1 MRVYGRVYDI
11 FGNPTWIVVET
22 LPNGLNDYVYITA
35 LIQDLKLNLGESP
48 FFGNDG
54 IPAANS
60 VIQQI
65 APDYYSA
72 LVQLKYSQFFMA
84 LSIVRDPNGLDRDGK
99 PAPFYRVNITTHYG
113 VTEEIQ
119 VPV

>member
-1 MRVYGRVYDI
+1 MRVYGRIYDEL
-11 FGNPTWIVVET
+11 GNPTWVVVQT
-22 LPNGLNDYVYITA
+22 DAHGFNDYVYATA
-35 LIQDLKLNLGESP
+35 LIQDLQLNLGESP

-65 APDYYSA
+65 APDYYSM
-72 LVQLKYSQFFMA
+72 LVQKRFAQYFMS

-99 PAPFYRVNITTHYG
+99 PAPFYRVNIITHYG
-113 VTEEIQ
+113 VQLEMK
-119 VPV
+119 VPT